1 MIDTTQVINA
11 IADSLSTMKTVVQP
25 AVDMSQ
31 IIVDVAPLLVLLGA
45 ALVVSV
51 ILFITR
57 DKRK

>member
-1 MIDTTQVINA
+1 MIDTTQVVDT

-31 IIVDVAPLLVLLGA
+31 VLTDVAPLLVLLGA
-45 ALVVSV
+45 AIITAVV
-51 ILFITR
+51 LFVTR